1 MGRITARAA
10 KVLNARAEDAYAT
23 LADYRHGHP
32 RILPPKNLYDLQVEA
47 GGYGAGTI
55 LRVKSRLLGV
65 EQSFH
70 HRVSEPEPGRVIFE
84 EEIDAANQETN
95 TFTVTPLEQGQ
106 KSRVEILITMNASP
120 GFKGLIERLLVP
132 GALSAVLRAE
142 LDLLEHVARQRAE
155 QPVDAGQQERV
166 N

>member
-1 MGRITARAA
+1 MKRITARAV
-10 KVLNARAEDAYAT
+10 KVLNARPEDAYAT

-32 RILPPKNLYDLQVEA
+32 NILPPQNLYDLQVEE
-47 GGYGAGTI
+47 GGYGAGTV

-84 EEIDAANQETN
+84 EEIDAANRETN
-95 TFTVTPLEQGQ
+95 TFTVTPVEQGR
-106 KSRVEILITMNASP
+106 KSRVEILVTMNASP
-120 GFKGLIERLLVP
+120 GFKGLVERLLVP
-132 GALSAVLRAE
+132 GALSAVLRTE
-142 LDLLEHVARQRAE
+142 LDLLEKVARQRAGQAVNAR
-155 QPVDAGQQERV
+155 QPERS